1 MIYIKYAVFEP
12 GTRNTGKSIAG
23 KNIANPIAM
32 LTASVDL
39 LDHLGLD
46 HHAQLIQ
53 SAITKTVNVDHVWT
67 PGILEKIYP
76 Y

>member
-1 MIYIKYAVFEP
+1 MFEP

-32 LTASVDL
+32 LNASVDL

-46 HHAQLIQ
+46 HHAHLIQ
-53 SAITKTVNVDHVWT
+53 AAIAKTINVDQIRT
-67 PGILEKIYP
+67 PGRY
-76 Y
+76 YG